1 RPRSACSSMS
11 RTTFWPDASCLR
23 PGNGHSHRVEGR
35 AWLVCSTKQRELRND
50 ATRFVPAS
58 KLLRHIQTTHQLFQ
72 LYQLDSS
79 AVANCRPT
87 PAHHLQGVASVD
99 TRKPRPCLVHALVRR
114 RQLSNGHGM

>member
-1 RPRSACSSMS
+1 MS

-79 AVANCRPT
+79 AVANCRLT
-87 PAHHLQGVASVD
+87 PAHHLQGAARLTIS
-99 TRKPRPCLVHALVRR
+99 TLARGSWRQWTPAGRALSGACACETAAVE
-114 RQLSNGHGM
+114 